1 MARPRVLL
9 TGFGPFPGAAE
20 NSSAWLVEE
29 LAGDRQSSHLGCDL
43 HAEVLPT
50 EWAEVARL
58 GPGLV
63 KYHRPRLTLHL
74 GLHKRA
80 QGFRIER
87 SAHNLI
93 DLREDARGAVLNRR
107 TILDRSDRRLDT
119 AIPASQLARHL
130 RTRGLPAVA
139 SRSAGT
145 YLCNYLYYLSLHWA
159 RGQNGACDVCFVHL
173 PAGPSQ
179 GGPLSEAEM
188 LRGAELIMR
197 YLLAFALDR
206 DRAETSGRE
215 IGPGMRVAEPM
226 TR

>member
-1 MARPRVLL
+1 MALPRVLL

-29 LAGDRQSSHLGCDL
+29 LAGNRQASGLGCDL
-43 HAEVLPT
+43 HAEILPT
-50 EWAEVARL
+50 EWAEVAKR

-63 KYHRPRLTLHL
+63 QHHRPRLTLHL

-80 QGFRIER
+80 RGFRIER

-119 AIPASQLARHL
+119 EVSATQLARHL
-130 RTRGLPAVA
+130 LAHDLPAVA

-173 PAGPSQ
+173 PPGPRQ
-179 GGPLSEAEM
+179 GGPLSEAEL
-188 LRGAELIMR
+188 LRGTELIMR
-197 YLLAFALDR
+197 YLLAFALHR
-206 DRAETSGRE
+206 DQAKNFAGEMAAGF
-215 IGPGMRVAEPM
+215 PVAAGSS
-226 TR
+226 

>member
-29 LAGDRQSSHLGCDL
+29 LAGKRQASRLGCDL
-43 HAEVLPT
+43 DAEVLPT
-50 EWAEVARL
+50 EWAEVARR
-58 GPGLV
+58 GPGLIQH
-63 KYHRPRLTLHL
+63 HRPRLILHL

-80 QGFRIER
+80 RGFRIER

-107 TILDRSDRRLDT
+107 TILDRSDGRLDT
-119 AIPASQLARHL
+119 EVPATQLARHL
-130 RTRGLPAVA
+130 RTQDLPAVA

-173 PAGPSQ
+173 PPGPRQ
-179 GGPLSEAEM
+179 GGPLSEAEL
-188 LRGAELIMR
+188 LRGAELIVR

-206 DRAETSGRE
+206 DQAKSFAGEMAAGFPVAAGRS
-215 IGPGMRVAEPM
+215 
-226 TR
+226 